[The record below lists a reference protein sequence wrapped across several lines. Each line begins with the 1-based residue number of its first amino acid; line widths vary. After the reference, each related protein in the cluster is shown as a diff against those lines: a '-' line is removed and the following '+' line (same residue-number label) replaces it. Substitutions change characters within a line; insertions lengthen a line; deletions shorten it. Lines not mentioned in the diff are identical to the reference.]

1 MYINNFY
8 KYVLVAIVG
17 MFLQKCTPQ
26 STLPVQQTIPGTKD
40 TIYLEP
46 PNLELFSM
54 KESDDPYDDLDTM
67 LFQLNKDT
75 IPELL
80 ITKPNSE
87 WCGATG
93 NCSWVVVDNAGFVR
107 GTIWGGGIEVD
118 TTHMQNGYYY
128 VISYWGYGHSDY
140 RKMINRIEDNLEYEV
155 YSIIYYHREVGDTAY
170 SITKRD
176 TNYYFL
182 KKP

>member
-93 NCSWVVVDNAGFVR
+93 NCSWLVVDNAGFTR
-107 GTIWGGGIEVD
+107 GYIEGGGVEVD
-118 TTHMQNGYYY
+118 TTHTQNGYYY
-128 VISYWGYGHSDY
+128 VISYWGSGTSEY
-140 RKMINRIEDNLEYEV
+140 RKIVSRIEDNLEYEAYYIVV
-155 YSIIYYHREVGDTAY
+155 YQRNNDALEFEIVE
-170 SITKRD
+170 RD

-182 KKP
+182 KTP